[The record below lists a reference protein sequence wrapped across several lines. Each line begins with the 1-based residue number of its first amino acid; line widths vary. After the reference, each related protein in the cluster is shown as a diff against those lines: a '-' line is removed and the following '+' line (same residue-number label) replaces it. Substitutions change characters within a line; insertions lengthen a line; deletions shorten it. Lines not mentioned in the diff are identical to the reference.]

1 MIIYFKN
8 VLSCFVLSL
17 LLIGIFTVV
26 RAQEQPLETQ
36 TIHLKLMVPDTT
48 WMLGIDEVYQ
58 VGEELWVLAS
68 VKQMRQ
74 AFGLMIIS
82 TVEDQVTIEAPHLPI
97 KYYILGKT
105 WGWENEESY
114 TFIKSRTDIEPSL
127 SQGKKLFSRSL

>member
-1 MIIYFKN
+1 MIIYSKH
-8 VLSCFVLSL
+8 VLQCFVLSL
-17 LLIGIFTVV
+17 FLIGVLASV
-26 RAQEQPLETQ
+26 SAQEQMESQ

-58 VGEELWVLAS
+58 VGEELWVVAS

-82 TVEDQVTIEAPHLPI
+82 TVEDQVALEAPPLPI

-105 WGWENEESY
+105 WGWENEEPY
-114 TFIKSRTDIEPSL
+114 TFIKNRTEIEPYL
-127 SQGKKLFSRSL
+127 SQGKRLFSRSL

>member
-1 MIIYFKN
+1 MTIYFKY
-8 VLSCFVLSL
+8 VLHCFVLSL
-17 LLIGIFTVV
+17 CLIGAFTFVH
-26 RAQEQPLETQ
+26 AQEQMENQ

-58 VGEELWVLAS
+58 VGEELWVVAS

-82 TVEDQVTIEAPHLPI
+82 TVEDQVVLEAPPLPI

-105 WGWENEESY
+105 WGWKNEEPY

-127 SQGKKLFSRSL
+127 SRGKKLFSRSL